1 MTNKVS
7 NIQLKSR
14 RGELLAELFLQELKP
29 SILARPTDDFGYDF
43 LVGFQNTKGGI
54 NNYIVE
60 VKATE
65 NPLPPRF
72 LIQKKLY
79 DRLAHSNIPGIL
91 LVVDI
96 KQNRLAYAL
105 FEPKQA
111 KHNTKG
117 MTTQIMVDIEPVEG
131 PVKEELHKKLA
142 A

>member
-7 NIQLKSR
+7 NTQIKSR

-60 VKATE
+60 VKSTE
-65 NPLPPRF
+65 NPLPSKFP
-72 LIQKKLY
+72 IQKKLY

-91 LVVDI
+91 LVVDV
-96 KQNRLAYAL
+96 KQNRFAYAL
-105 FEPKQA
+105 FDPKHT

-117 MTTQIMVDIEPVEG
+117 MDTKIMVNIKPVEG
-131 PVKEELHKKLA
+131 PIKEELHKKLA